1 MTVLFESHGTDLFG
15 FLFLHVV
22 TVSKKMTSCTV
33 VSFYDT
39 CFVRGQSEKKE
50 KRFGDGSA

>member
-1 MTVLFESHGTDLFG
+1 MLFESHGTDLFG

-39 CFVRGQSEKKE
+39 CFVRGQLEKKE